1 MIQTPKNHITNT
13 SVRGYELDSYGHVNN
28 SVYLNYF
35 EHARWK
41 MFRDLELNHLVHESH
56 ILIVV
61 TDVHI
66 RYMREAKL
74 YDEIEI
80 QTRAACE
87 GPYLIFKQKL
97 FNRESGLALAR
108 AETKTVFLGADR
120 KPADIPEEFRKI
132 FSSINQVENEWSD

>member
-1 MIQTPKNHITNT
+1 MNNSQNNHITTT

-41 MFRDLELNHLVHESH
+41 MFRDLELNHLVHASN

-61 TDVHI
+61 TDIHI

-80 QTRAACE
+80 RTKAVCD
-87 GPYLIFKQKL
+87 GPFLIFKQKL
-97 FNRESGLALAR
+97 FNTETGLALAR
-108 AETKTVFLGADR
+108 AETKTIFLGENR
-120 KPADIPEEFRKI
+120 KPVDIPHEFKKI
-132 FSSINQVENEWSD
+132 F

>member
-1 MIQTPKNHITNT
+1 MNDSPKHHSTIT

-35 EHARWK
+35 EHGRWV
-41 MFRDLELNHLVHESH
+41 MFKDLELNQLVHASH
-56 ILIVV
+56 IMIVV

-80 QTRAACE
+80 QTRAVCE
-87 GPYLIFKQKL
+87 DSYLIFKQRL
-97 FNRESGLALAR
+97 INRKTGLALAR
-108 AETKTVFLGADR
+108 GETKTIFIDGNR
-120 KPADIPEEFRKI
+120 KPVDIPEAFKKM
-132 FSSINQVENEWSD
+132 FNV

>member
-1 MIQTPKNHITNT
+1 MNTSLKNHITTT

-41 MFRDLELNHLVHESH
+41 MFRDLELNHLVHDSN

-61 TDVHI
+61 TDIHI

-80 QTRAACE
+80 QTRTVRE
-87 GPYLIFKQKL
+87 EPYLIFKQKL
-97 FNRESGLALAR
+97 FNRNTGLALAR
-108 AETKTVFLGADR
+108 AETKTIFLGENR
-120 KPADIPEEFRKI
+120 KPVDIPDEFKEI
-132 FSSINQVENEWSD
+132 F

>member
-1 MIQTPKNHITNT
+1 MKQSPEVHITNT

-41 MFRDLELNHLVHESH
+41 MFRDLELNHLVHSSK

-74 YDEIEI
+74 YDEVEI
-80 QTRAACE
+80 QTRAVCE

-97 FNRESGLALAR
+97 FNMSTELALAR
-108 AETKTVFLGADR
+108 AETKTIFLGQDR
-120 KPADIPEEFRKI
+120 KPVDIPEEFREI
-132 FSSINQVENEWSD
+132 F